1 MVSGQRVANWFKE
14 KVWKYVKVASVAGG
28 MIFGLSPFF
37 FSVERLLLKSR
48 IHFGLFIPKDEKFQD
63 DGKFKETSSSVQL
76 REILSPEAGPISYYM
91 ITGEPGIGKSSASTH
106 NADVL
111 DHKGIVYVKVPS
123 SGDPKEF
130 EESLARR
137 LFLYHLVYD
146 KFFSYLSLYGVVF
159 LDFPSYD
166 GNKKRSYL
174 TIMMDK
180 LCVLSHQYKRRHDGK
195 GLVLV
200 IDNVNNFL
208 TAGEY
213 GRYYLDVLQN
223 TAKYL
228 AVSDSSPCFLCFLS
242 SLSYFLILLV
252 PFFLRIPAK
261 SKLSSSPVKEK
272 RLQGW

>member
-1 MVSGQRVANWFKE
+1 MVSAQRVSNWFKE

-28 MIFGLSPFF
+28 MIFGLSPFV

-63 DGKFKETSSSVQL
+63 DGKFKETSSSVKL
-76 REILSPEAGPISYYM
+76 REILSPEAEANSYYM
-91 ITGEPGIGKSSASTH
+91 ITGEHGIGKSSASTH

-111 DHKGIVYVKVPS
+111 GHKGIVYVKVPR

-146 KFFSYLSLYGVVF
+146 KFFYYLSLYGVIL
-159 LDFPSYD
+159 LDFPRYD
-166 GNKKRSYL
+166 GNKKASYL
-174 TIMMDK
+174 TILMDK
-180 LCVLSHQYKRRHDGK
+180 LCALSHQYKRWHDGK

-200 IDNVNNFL
+200 IDKVNNFMVKS
-208 TAGEY
+208 ED
-213 GRYYLDVLQN
+213 GRNREYYLDILQN

-228 AVSDSSPCFLCFLS
+228 AVSDSSPCFLS
-242 SLSYFLILLV
+242 SLSYCFEFSLFPSFLGYQTNQNCLC
-252 PFFLRIPAK
+252 
-261 SKLSSSPVKEK
+261 
-272 RLQGW
+272 LQ